1 MRPSIF
7 IPFLLGGALLCGGA
21 AASPPPAVG
30 QETWIPDVN
39 RDGFIEWRA
48 ESRDTLYIRAM
59 NGKWYLV
66 RTEAPCPRMRSA
78 TALGFIASPT
88 DRLDRFSTILAEGW
102 RCQIGSVTLSD
113 PPPPRPR
120 RR

>member
-7 IPFLLGGALLCGGA
+7 IPILLAALVGGGA

-78 TALGFIASPT
+78 TSLGFVASPT

-102 RCQIGSVTLSD
+102 RCQIASVTLAD
-113 PPPPRPR
+113 APPARPR